1 MSFALGSL
9 GPPSSLAPLAGALQ
23 VILSEQ
29 RPGGAIPWFDRG
41 PWDPWNHAECVMAL
55 GVMGEFE
62 AADHGFDYLAQA
74 QEPGGSWLAE
84 YGNTLPMADR
94 LHMARTP
101 AAAFRDSNFAAY
113 PAVALWHRYRLDG
126 QLSVV
131 RRHWPMVRAAIDF
144 VLSLQHPEGDIAWSA
159 EAFGTADDDA
169 VLAGNASIFKS
180 LDCALKL
187 AALVGDPQATWRAAQ
202 ARLREAIHRA
212 PHRFDRTKDR
222 SGFAM
227 DWYYPVLAGV
237 YSPAAGLARLEARAP
252 GFTVLGHGCRCVAS
266 EPWTTVAES
275 CELAMTL
282 IGLGAHGAANA
293 LLASQARCL
302 DERGAYW
309 MGWQFAEQIVWPRER
324 PTWTQAAA
332 ILAHDALGA
341 ASSAHDV
348 LTRL

>member
-1 MSFALGSL
+1 MSAVLGAL
-9 GPPSSLAPLAGALQ
+9 GPPSSLAPLTGALD
-23 VILSEQ
+23 VILAEQ
-29 RPGGAIPWFDRG
+29 RPGGAIPWFDHG
-41 PWDPWNHAECVMAL
+41 PWDPWNHAECLMAL

-62 AADHGFDYLAQA
+62 AADAGFDYLAQS
-74 QEPGGSWLAE
+74 QEARGGWLAE

-126 QLSVV
+126 DAGFA
-131 RRHWPMVRAAIDF
+131 RRYWPMIRAGIDF
-144 VLSLQHPEGDIAWSA
+144 VLSLQHSHGDISWSA
-159 EAFGTADDDA
+159 EAFLTEADDA

-187 AALVGDPQATWRAAQ
+187 AALVGDPQPAWRAAQ

-237 YSPAAGLARLEARAP
+237 YSPAAGLARLETRAP
-252 GFTVLGHGCRCVAS
+252 RFTVLGKGCRCVAS
-266 EPWTTVAES
+266 EPWITVAES
-275 CELAMTL
+275 CELAMALT
-282 IGLGAHGAANA
+282 GLGAHAAANA
-293 LLASQARCL
+293 LLASQWRAR
-302 DERGAYW
+302 DETGAYW
-309 MGWQFAEQIVWPRER
+309 MGWQFAEEIVWPRER

-332 ILAHDALGA
+332 ILAHDARDR
-341 ASSAHDV
+341 ASPAHDV